1 MFSPKTIVANGD
13 WLCSHR
19 EKPQT
24 FNIYNRPG
32 VRNEVTSEREKIYF
46 LITDEKINEGFV
58 QKLKKYTEAFY
69 TGLKVEIM
77 YPKTTKT
84 AK

>member
-1 MFSPKTIVANGD
+1 MFTPKSIVESGD

-58 QKLKKYTEAFY
+58 
-69 TGLKVEIM
+69 
-77 YPKTTKT
+77 
-84 AK
+84 